1 MDTSE
6 GNTDGHKE
14 METNDA
20 GKYFKRPG
28 MEEKGEIGYQNITII
43 IKFV

>member
-28 MEEKGEIGYQNITII
+28 MEEKGEIGYQT
-43 IKFV
+43 